1 MNQSE
6 NGHAFLASSGNHSGL
21 SQHTGPVNG
30 GCLLCVSF
38 ILRVGCADLKIIG
51 WGMHEIFHRNTAIGS
66 RYHSADRHRHINA
79 GIAGHSADRVRSW
92 MLDIG
97 AVVDCE
103 RIMLTKGMAMDWNQ
117 RQTECKK
124 CGGMGYVQSEMRHED
139 GSGRLAWAALCEC
152 QPRTFAERAEAAEQE
167 AAASRIC

>member
-1 MNQSE
+1 MIGVNQSE

-103 RIMLTKGMAMDWNQ
+103 RIMLN
-117 RQTECKK
+117 
-124 CGGMGYVQSEMRHED
+124 
-139 GSGRLAWAALCEC
+139 
-152 QPRTFAERAEAAEQE
+152 
-167 AAASRIC
+167 RICDYALIIIFGSIAIGCFVFRKLFYK